1 MTGSWPDPRAA
12 YIHVPFCA
20 HRCGYCNFTLVA
32 GRDDLVGS
40 YLEALG
46 RELSGLVTPRV
57 CDTLFYGGG
66 TPTHLASIELD
77 RLFSIASR
85 WLCVMPG
92 GEISI
97 EANPANLDAAR
108 VDVLDAWGIN
118 RVSLGAQ
125 SFQSTKLELLERDHR
140 AVDIERSV
148 AAVRKRVRSV
158 SLDLIFGVPGESLS
172 AWEADL
178 QCALRLEPDHV
189 SVYGLTFER
198 GTSFWSRLQRGEL
211 RAADEDNERA
221 MYELAIDRLVAAGFE
236 HYEVSNFARP
246 GHRCRH
252 NETYWSGEPYF
263 AFGPGA
269 ARYVAGRRE
278 TNHRSTSTYLRRV
291 LAGESP
297 TAESETLEPEDRAR
311 ERLVFGLRRLAGVSR
326 DEFERQTGFKIDRLV
341 ELELREF
348 VAQRWLSDDGNAIRL
363 TREGLLLSDALW
375 PAFLRV

>member
-66 TPTHLASIELD
+66 TPTHLASTELD

-140 AVDIERSV
+140 AVDIDRSV
-148 AAVRKRVRSV
+148 AAVRRRA
-158 SLDLIFGVPGESLS
+158 FGVARS
-172 AWEADL
+172 DL
-178 QCALRLEPDHV
+178 RGTRRVVVGVGGRLAV
-189 SVYGLTFER
+189 RAATRTRSRVGLWSDFRR

-211 RAADEDNERA
+211 RAADETTSERCTNWPSIDSWRRVSST
-221 MYELAIDRLVAAGFE
+221 MRYRTSLART
-236 HYEVSNFARP
+236 
-246 GHRCRH
+246 RCRH